1 MNKRSLKPGTMLYP
15 LPAVIVSCGTSV
27 EDSNLVTVA
36 WTGTVCTNPAM
47 CYISLRPTRHSYPII
62 RQNMQFTINLTTEAM
77 ARATDWIGVRSGAD
91 YNKWKETGL
100 TPAPGVAVECPYVA
114 ESPVAIECRVKSIL
128 PLGSHHLFI
137 AEVVN
142 VLADENLFD
151 PETDAFRLDLAGLIN
166 YTHGHYYSQGNPLG
180 RFGFS
185 VMKKKKQK

>member
-166 YTHGHYYSQGNPLG
+166 YNHGHYYSQGNPLG